1 MMKNYYTQKQKD
13 ISSTYSNSTNI
24 KQLLQKHQT
33 APSQSKIF
41 NTRSVTLHP
50 NSIKKT
56 FSKKNQVNPGKFSLS
71 NEFKHHSNKQ
81 KQTLNLAVSL
91 NSHAITTPNSNNI
104 KSTLQSTE
112 IRKPLPEFNTE
123 PKHSTNEIMISNT
136 NKNYSK
142 NSSPLYKKRQ
152 LNTNINKI
160 NTSSH
165 VQVLNTNSNNTP
177 KSTTMSETPKIA
189 QSIKTPEF
197 TLKENKIINEDVGIL
212 SNDVFLKKILSM
224 FVSLKPNGEMNTE
237 EKLIKDFYS
246 DSQAKLK
253 ELDIKI
259 KSIVIN
265 NTIANN
271 VHHRKLSE
279 IFVGSQTRMEIYKTY
294 FDFIF
299 KILNEIKILA
309 TTEINQ
315 SLILKQIDEV
325 NSNTKLT
332 NTCNIEDSQLEEKS
346 HMIVPVGNVDL
357 NENITNVNNS
367 FSEFI
372 SSINSDFYQKI
383 IYDDYENHIY
393 SNNNSFEISKS
404 NSTYK
409 KVSPN
414 NINSTRR
421 MNIKMKGGNENMKV
435 NQLDVTPVQFA
446 PRKQSF
452 MSSDKTI
459 KMNDTDDSEIY
470 AQKGNEKIN
479 TANKPLPIVNNIIN
493 KVRKENLYKKSFS
506 KMHPN
511 QIITK
516 ANEIKNSAVKSSNIK
531 NKQIK
536 TGEVKKIAMKTV
548 EQRQRPKLKNPILK
562 KDDNN
567 CFIF

>member
-13 ISSTYSNSTNI
+13 ISSTNSNSANI

-56 FSKKNQVNPGKFSLS
+56 FTKKNQVNPGKFSLS

-91 NSHAITTPNSNNI
+91 NSHATTTPNSNNI

-112 IRKPLPEFNTE
+112 IRKPLTEFNTE
-123 PKHSTNEIMISNT
+123 PKHSPNDIMVSNA

-152 LNTNINKI
+152 LNQNINKI

-165 VQVLNTNSNNTP
+165 FQVLNTNSNNTP
-177 KSTTMSETPKIA
+177 KSTTMSETPKVA
-189 QSIKTPEF
+189 QSVKTPEF

-237 EKLIKDFYS
+237 EKLIKEFYS

-253 ELDIKI
+253 DLDLKI

-265 NTIANN
+265 NTIANK

-299 KILNEIKILA
+299 TILNEIKILA

-383 IYDDYENHIY
+383 IYDDDENHIY
-393 SNNNSFEISKS
+393 SNNNNSFEISKS

-409 KVSPN
+409 KVLPS

-421 MNIKMKGGNENMKV
+421 MNIKMKRGNENNKV

-459 KMNDTDDSEIY
+459 KMNDTDDSGIY
-470 AQKGNEKIN
+470 NEPKMNEKIN
-479 TANKPLPIVNNIIN
+479 TASKPLPIVNNIIK
-493 KVRKENLYKKSFS
+493 KVRKENLYKKTFS

-536 TGEVKKIAMKTV
+536 VGMKTV
-548 EQRQRPKLKNPILK
+548 EPRQRPKLKNPILK

>member
-1 MMKNYYTQKQKD
+1 
-13 ISSTYSNSTNI
+13 
-24 KQLLQKHQT
+24 
-33 APSQSKIF
+33 
-41 NTRSVTLHP
+41 
-50 NSIKKT
+50 
-56 FSKKNQVNPGKFSLS
+56 
-71 NEFKHHSNKQ
+71 
-81 KQTLNLAVSL
+81 
-91 NSHAITTPNSNNI
+91 
-104 KSTLQSTE
+104 
-112 IRKPLPEFNTE
+112 
-123 PKHSTNEIMISNT
+123 
-136 NKNYSK
+136 
-142 NSSPLYKKRQ
+142 
-152 LNTNINKI
+152 
-160 NTSSH
+160 
-165 VQVLNTNSNNTP
+165 
-177 KSTTMSETPKIA
+177 
-189 QSIKTPEF
+189 
-197 TLKENKIINEDVGIL
+197 
-212 SNDVFLKKILSM
+212 
-224 FVSLKPNGEMNTE
+224 
-237 EKLIKDFYS
+237 
-246 DSQAKLK
+246 
-253 ELDIKI
+253 
-259 KSIVIN
+259 
-265 NTIANN
+265 
-271 VHHRKLSE
+271 
-279 IFVGSQTRMEIYKTY
+279 MEIYKTY

-309 TTEINQ
+309 TAEINQ

-346 HMIVPVGNVDL
+346 HMIVPEGNVDL

-493 KVRKENLYKKSFS
+493 KVRKENL
-506 KMHPN
+506 
-511 QIITK
+511 
-516 ANEIKNSAVKSSNIK
+516 VKCI
-531 NKQIK
+531 
-536 TGEVKKIAMKTV
+536 
-548 EQRQRPKLKNPILK
+548 PIR
-562 KDDNN
+562 
-567 CFIF
+567 